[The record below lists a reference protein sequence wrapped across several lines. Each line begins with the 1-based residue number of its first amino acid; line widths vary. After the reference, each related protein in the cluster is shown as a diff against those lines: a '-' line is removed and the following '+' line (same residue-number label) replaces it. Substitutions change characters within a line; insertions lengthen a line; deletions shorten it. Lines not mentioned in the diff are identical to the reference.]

1 MNDSHLREELEAL
14 RRELDGLARER
25 RGHRRSRRAALAAAV
40 LVVAGVA
47 LAQPVIT
54 PFIANQ
60 PAVATQVNGNF
71 TQLAAFSVP
80 PGAVMAFDL
89 ATCPEGWALFTE
101 GQGRALVGRPTNGT
115 LKRTFGGAFNADNET
130 QHSHGGVTG
139 SAGDHQHGGVTNGW
153 IGWISGTVNY
163 NVDVGRGTI
172 YHIQESIT
180 TDVRGAHAHGL
191 GGSAGSSVI
200 PYVYLTVCKKSAS

>member
-1 MNDSHLREELEAL
+1 MNDPHLREELEAL
-14 RRELDGLARER
+14 RRELDALSRER
-25 RGHRRSRRAALAAAV
+25 RGHRRARVAVLAAAV

-60 PAVATQVNGNF
+60 PAVASQVNGNF
-71 TQLAAFSVP
+71 NQVAAFTVP

-89 ATCPEGWALFTE
+89 AACPTGWSPFTE
-101 GQGRALVGRPTNGT
+101 GQGRALVGKPTNGT

-130 QHSHGGVTG
+130 NHSHGGGTG
-139 SAGDHQHGGVTNGW
+139 AAGDHQHGGVTNGW
-153 IGWISGTVNY
+153 VNWISGTVNY
-163 NVDVGRGTI
+163 GVTVGFVSPF
-172 YHIQESIT
+172 HIQESIT
-180 TDVRGAHAHGL
+180 TDVRGNHTHGI

-200 PYVYLTVCKKSAS
+200 PYVYLTVCKKNAT